1 MIYYGDIL
9 DMMNYDNSTIFNVAL
24 ERVRSELGRE
34 VTPKDLA
41 YYIGGEPSQWGRIL
55 KGATIRSD
63 YAHRIKLIYLYGIK
77 EAVDGLAGKGNCPV
91 HNWTCN
97 NCKRKICYLGCYD
110 EVPYYKQLKKERE
123 DRALNYKRALGI
135 VY

>member
-1 MIYYGDIL
+1 
-9 DMMNYDNSTIFNVAL
+9 MNCDSSTMLNAAL
-24 ERVRSELGRE
+24 ERCRSELGCE

-77 EAVDGLAGKGNCPV
+77 EAVDGLGRKGNCPV
-91 HNWTCN
+91 RTCN
-97 NCKRKICYLGCYD
+97 HCKRIICYRKCYD

-123 DRALNYKRALGI
+123 DRALNYKRALGV

>member
-1 MIYYGDIL
+1 MIYYSDIL
-9 DMMNYDNSTIFNVAL
+9 DMMNSDSSAMLNVAL

-55 KGATIRSD
+55 KGAAIRSD

-77 EAVDGLAGKGNCPV
+77 EAVDGLAWKWNCPV
-91 HNWTCN
+91 RRCN
-97 NCKRKICYLGCYD
+97 HCKRKICYLKCYD

-123 DRALNYKRALGI
+123 DRALNYKRALGV

>member
-1 MIYYGDIL
+1 
-9 DMMNYDNSTIFNVAL
+9 MMNNDSSTVLKAAL
-24 ERVRSELGRE
+24 ERCRSDLGRE

-63 YAHRIKLIYLYGIK
+63 YAHRVKLIDLYGIK
-77 EAVDGLAGKGNCPV
+77 EAVDGLAGKGTCPV
-91 HNWTCN
+91 HNWTCK
-97 NCKRKICYLGCYD
+97 NCKRKICYLKCYD

-123 DRALNYKRALGI
+123 NRALNYKRALGVLI
-135 VY
+135 SSRS

>member
-1 MIYYGDIL
+1 MIYHDDIL
-9 DMMNYDNSTIFNVAL
+9 DMMNYDNSTMLNVTL

-63 YAHRIKLIYLYGIK
+63 YLYRLKLLKKHGTKYAAYAINRG
-77 EAVDGLAGKGNCPV
+77 ADSCPCK
-91 HNWTCN
+91 HPLSCN
-97 NCKRKICYLGCYD
+97 KCRRKICYRKD
-110 EVPYYKQLKKERE
+110 EHIEYLLKEPKT
-123 DRALNYKRALGI
+123 AVAF
-135 VY
+135 